1 MKKILARV
9 KDDQQQ
15 RKLVMPEQY
24 KNCSID
30 DAVTMACSDAVY
42 DIFKLFGINV
52 NDNDDDNALTDIT
65 IELSNLLEK
74 TIRDYYN
81 IPENQVYAEGEIE
94 R

>member
-1 MKKILARV
+1 MKKILARI

-15 RKLVMPEQY
+15 FKMPEQY

-42 DIFKLFGINV
+42 DLCKVFGISV
-52 NDNDDDNALTDIT
+52 NDNDEDNAFINIT

-81 IPENQVYAEGEIE
+81 IPENQVYAEGEME
-94 R
+94 K

>member
-1 MKKILARV
+1 MKKILARI

-30 DAVTMACSDAVY
+30 DAVTMACSDAIY
-42 DIFKLFGINV
+42 DLCKVFGINV
-52 NDNDDDNALTDIT
+52 NEEDEDNSFTNMT

-81 IPENQVYAEGEIE
+81 IPENQVYAEGDAE